1 MKMTEEHRKLLFGL
15 YPPKTFAN
23 GKFHK
28 ISAFSN
34 MGVIDTSQGLV
45 LFDISSKL
53 NGPRIFKALR
63 EINNNPIKYIVYS
76 HGHFDHCFGYQPFIE
91 EIKEKG
97 WEMPQ
102 VIAHENLINRF
113 EKYRML
119 DKYLNWLHD
128 QQFGSVLGKNKQY
141 NSAHDTLNPTILI
154 HGNED
159 YSFNL
164 GEYTFELY
172 HGKGE
177 TDDQLWM
184 FVPEEKVL
192 FTGDFIISVFPN
204 VGNPFKVQRYPKDW
218 AQALEKMI
226 EKEPEFLIPGQG
238 PLIEGK
244 EKINEILSI
253 TAEALNFVH
262 DEVVK
267 RLNEGKWFEQIY
279 WELLDIFPNKFNH
292 DILAQVYGCYRF
304 AIHAV
309 YRLYHGWYDTGN
321 PTDLFPAKR
330 SEISNE
336 LLKICSADIY
346 YSRANELYENGD
358 SQLALH
364 IVDVIINASKNI
376 KPEILLN
383 SYNLKIK
390 ILQQMEQEEES
401 FIASNIYLNGINNLK
416 SKIKDLKSTQ
426 L

>member
-1 MKMTEEHRKLLFGL
+1 MKITEENRKLLFGL
-15 YPPKTFAN
+15 YPPKSFAN

-34 MGVIDTSQGLV
+34 MGIVDTKEGLV

-53 NGPRIFKALR
+53 NGPRVFKALR
-63 EINNNPIKYIVYS
+63 EITEKPIKYIIFS
-76 HGHFDHCFGYQPFIE
+76 HGHFDHCFGFSPFIE
-91 EIKEKG
+91 EIEKKR
-97 WEMPQ
+97 WEMPR
-102 VIAHENLINRF
+102 VIAHENLLNRF

-141 NSAHDTLNPTILI
+141 NSAHETLNPTILLR
-154 HGNED
+154 GNEN
-159 YSFNL
+159 YTFKL

-177 TDDQLWM
+177 TDDQIWM

-204 VGNPFKVQRYPKDW
+204 IGNPYKVQRYPKDW

-226 EKEPEFLIPGQG
+226 EKEPEYLIPGQG

-244 EKINEILSI
+244 AKIKEILSI
-253 TAEALNFVH
+253 TADVLNFVH

-279 WELLDIFPNKFNH
+279 YEMLEIFPEKYNRK
-292 DILAQVYGCYRF
+292 ILAQVYGCYRF

-321 PTDLFPAKR
+321 PTDLFPAKK
-330 SEISNE
+330 SEIANE
-336 LLKICSADIY
+336 FLKICDSENY
-346 YSRANELYENGD
+346 YIRAKKLFEEGRM
-358 SQLALH
+358 QLALH
-364 IVDVIINASKNI
+364 IIDVIINTTEKIS
-376 KPEILLN
+376 PELLIN
-383 SYNLKIK
+383 AYKLKIQ
-390 ILQQMEQEEES
+390 ILKQIEETEPS
-401 FIASNIYLNGINNLK
+401 FIASNIYLNEVHKLESKLK
-416 SKIKDLKSTQ
+416 NSVSSK
-426 L
+426 

>member
-1 MKMTEEHRKLLFGL
+1 MKITEENRKLLFGL
-15 YPPKTFAN
+15 YPPKSFAN

-34 MGVIDTSQGLV
+34 MGIVDTEEGLV

-53 NGPRIFKALR
+53 NGPRVFKALR
-63 EINNNPIKYIVYS
+63 EITEKPIKYIIFS
-76 HGHFDHCFGYQPFIE
+76 HGHFDHCFGFSPFIE
-91 EIKEKG
+91 EIEKKR
-97 WEMPQ
+97 WEMPR
-102 VIAHENLINRF
+102 VIAHENLLNRF

-141 NSAHDTLNPTILI
+141 NSAHETLNPTILLR
-154 HGNED
+154 GNEN
-159 YSFNL
+159 YTFKL

-177 TDDQLWM
+177 TDDQIWM

-204 VGNPFKVQRYPKDW
+204 IGNPYKVQRYPKDW

-226 EKEPEFLIPGQG
+226 EKEPEYLIPGQG

-244 EKINEILSI
+244 AKIKEILSI
-253 TAEALNFVH
+253 TADVLNFVH

-279 WELLDIFPNKFNH
+279 YEMLEIFPEKYNRK
-292 DILAQVYGCYRF
+292 ILAQVYGCYRF

-321 PTDLFPAKR
+321 PTDLFPAKK
-330 SEISNE
+330 SEIANE
-336 LLKICSADIY
+336 FLKICDSENY
-346 YSRANELYENGD
+346 YIRAKKLFEEGRM
-358 SQLALH
+358 QLALH
-364 IVDVIINASKNI
+364 IIDVIINTTEKIS
-376 KPEILLN
+376 PELLIN
-383 SYNLKIK
+383 AYKLKIQ
-390 ILQQMEQEEES
+390 ILKQIEETEPS
-401 FIASNIYLNGINNLK
+401 FIASNIYLNEVYKLESKLK
-416 SKIKDLKSTQ
+416 NSVSSK
-426 L
+426 